1 MQQWRKNLY
10 VLWVGTFIAGMSFS
24 LVMPFMPQLLV
35 EVGVGDGLKFWSGV
49 AFSVS
54 FVFSAVMA
62 PIWGSLADRYGRKVM
77 IVRSGLGMAVIYF
90 AMSFSTTLWH
100 VLVLRML
107 NGFVSGFIPAST
119 ALMACNT
126 PDENLGTSLGILQ
139 TGGAFGN
146 IMGPLLGG
154 VLSYYFGIQQTLLLA
169 GFMLFAATAV
179 VVAGVSETAVKDTNK
194 KTDLLGDLRITFGNS
209 TLTLMLFTIM
219 LFQCSVSFLQPIL
232 PIFIQELSSMSDA
245 SIATGVIFSLVG
257 IATVIAAPVWG
268 RRGEVTGYRQVLII
282 GLVGAG
288 VFSLLHSLT
297 SSLWVLGGLRFVY
310 GVFLAALMP
319 ACNALIART
328 VTPEFRGRAFGF
340 SSSAAQLGFFLGPL
354 AGGFLGENWG
364 SHIVFIFTALLLFA
378 TAIFIKDKNIEAP
391 RPVRTAPHAV
401 S

>member
-1 MQQWRKNLY
+1 MELWRKNLY

-24 LVMPFMPQLLV
+24 LVMPFLPRLLT
-35 EVGVGDGLKFWSGV
+35 EVGVGEGLKFWSGV

-77 IVRSGLGMAVIYF
+77 IVRSGIGMALIYI
-90 AMSFSTTLWH
+90 AMSFSTALWH

-154 VLSYYFGIQQTLLLA
+154 VLSYYLGIQQTLLL
-169 GFMLFAATAV
+169 GGLLLFAGTAV
-179 VVAGVSETAVKDTNK
+179 VIFGVHETAAKETCK
-194 KTDLLGDLRITFGNS
+194 KTDLVGDLRITFGNS
-209 TLTLMLFTIM
+209 VLVMMLFTIM
-219 LFQCSVSFLQPIL
+219 LFQISVSLLQPIL
-232 PIFIQELSSMSDA
+232 PIFIQELSPMGDA
-245 SIATGVIFSLVG
+245 SIATGIIFSLVG
-257 IATVIAAPVWG
+257 VATVLAAPYWG
-268 RRGEVTGYRQVLII
+268 RRGQLTGYKKVLLI
-282 GLVGAG
+282 GMVGSG
-288 VFSLLHSLT
+288 VVSLLHSLT
-297 SSLWVLGGLRFVY
+297 NSLWVLGGLRFLF
-310 GVFLAALMP
+310 GLFLAALMP

-328 VTPEFRGRAFGF
+328 VGPEFRGRAFGF
-340 SSSAAQLGFFLGPL
+340 SSSAAQLGFFVGPL

-364 SHIVFIFTALLLFA
+364 SHIVFVFTALLLFI
-378 TAIFIKDKNIEAP
+378 TAFYLRDKSIEPSRSP
-391 RPVRTAPHAV
+391 RPVPHAA